1 MNVALNAAEFHTGN
15 IGEISDIK
23 SSVAELEREQEP
35 LPKPSQIVPDSDEGL
50 EDSSISAPFIPTPQ
64 NEIDTPYFAGSPE
77 KADESPVAFKQKID
91 YMIHLLESQRDIRTG
106 SATEDLV
113 LYGFL
118 GVFIIFVLDS
128 FNRSAKYKR

>member
-1 MNVALNAAEFHTGN
+1 M
-15 IGEISDIK
+15 
-23 SSVAELEREQEP
+23 AELERERDP
-35 LPKPSQIVPDSDEGL
+35 LPKPSKIVPDSDQGL

-64 NEIDTPYFAGSPE
+64 NEIDSPYFAGSPE
-77 KADESPVAFKQKID
+77 KADEGPGAFKQKID